1 MHDFKGESKNN
12 QYTFNGV
19 GKELLV
25 VLLKSVEYYPI
36 DINSKKF
43 KTQPK
48 KDIIEEISSTDY
60 TLYISKLIEAI
71 NEIKYKRLT
80 AHIKMSDVFQKTKS
94 WFDIGNTFR
103 KKEQEIY
110 QLKTTIH
117 KNAGVNLGKLLDH
130 QLIKNDKTWDI
141 IEFYLKEKA
150 WKNSKLMERSNIPS
164 VLYYYK
170 NNKFLKKQLNV
181 VQKIKTID
189 AHLENANKLP
199 KYIPPLLQV
208 KFDLEKIQSEL
219 IKYSTNLNHIGQLD
233 KNYNRYIIEDIHTA
247 IQIIDKYLSKEVVRK
262 KYPKLQ
268 MVIRND
274 IKDYGNMFIDKTN
287 N

>member
-1 MHDFKGESKNN
+1 
-12 QYTFNGV
+12 
-19 GKELLV
+19 
-25 VLLKSVEYYPI
+25 
-36 DINSKKF
+36 
-43 KTQPK
+43 
-48 KDIIEEISSTDY
+48 
-60 TLYISKLIEAI
+60 
-71 NEIKYKRLT
+71 
-80 AHIKMSDVFQKTKS
+80 MSDVFQKTKS

-130 QLIKNDKTWDI
+130 QIIKNDKTWDI